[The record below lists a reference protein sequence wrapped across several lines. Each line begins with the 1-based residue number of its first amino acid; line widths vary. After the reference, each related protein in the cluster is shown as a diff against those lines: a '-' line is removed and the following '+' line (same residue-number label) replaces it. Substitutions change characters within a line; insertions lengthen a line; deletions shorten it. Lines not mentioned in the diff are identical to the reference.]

1 LAASLE
7 SCWRLVLGGYLTA
20 TLNLGEQAA
29 PVAGDHG
36 GGRPGAG
43 EQFLSYDGAEV
54 GSWSLFVV
62 ELSDERKGCPAL
74 DEIDKKIRID
84 QMLSH

>member
-1 LAASLE
+1 MH
-7 SCWRLVLGGYLTA
+7 
-20 TLNLGEQAA
+20 TLST
-29 PVAGDHG
+29 

-54 GSWSLFVV
+54 DSWSLFFV
-62 ELSDERKGCPAL
+62 ELSGERKGCPAL
-74 DEIDKKIRID
+74 AEIAIEIRID

>member
-1 LAASLE
+1 MVVIGRHDTTDFLE
-7 SCWRLVLGGYLTA
+7 RSEYGIY
-20 TLNLGEQAA
+20 TLST
-29 PVAGDHG
+29 

-54 GSWSLFVV
+54 DSWSLFVV
-62 ELSDERKGCPAL
+62 ELSDERKSCPAL
-74 DEIDKKIRID
+74 DEIDIKIRID